1 VFVVL
6 VLLVAF
12 HLYSF
17 EILVYQLVIILA
29 SKRNLDF
36 MNLIHK
42 SFSVSWFLFWNFAV
56 LAWPSLNYKL
66 ETISKNVSLFCLLVL
81 FWFFLG
87 MQSFVGSPTR
97 RTTLSSLTPHFSL
110 PDLVSFTFSL
120 WTFLAYWTIN

>member
-1 VFVVL
+1 
-6 VLLVAF
+6 
-12 HLYSF
+12 
-17 EILVYQLVIILA
+17 
-29 SKRNLDF
+29 

-87 MQSFVGSPTR
+87 MQSLWVYQPEEL
-97 RTTLSSLTPHFSL
+97 LS
-110 PDLVSFTFSL
+110 VV
-120 WTFLAYWTIN
+120 